1 MLGRAEEIIISLI
14 ETGDIPQKYGSEAK
28 KSEVIMDVVRE
39 MNSRIQ
45 DWVNKLAQRELTRG
59 DSYSLKYMLLQDL
72 ITLTGVLGDDLQSD
86 AIDAAAQEVASKGA
100 VAGAAA
106 TFGAQTAWALLA
118 SAAVGVAGIGATVY
132 QMFEDDEEK
141 QQIAALLDS
150 IFKGRRL
157 SRIKKIDRL
166 RLFGKRHIWKS
177 KNNIVTQPVLAE
189 CKNMNKNRIFEE
201 YFRQNN
207 KEKFEETPFGQIV
220 VDEINQAVN
229 DLPEIKLAADTLSEQ
244 ETQDLGRQVAR
255 TVLQQVRA
263 KMVETLPEMVEEILD
278 QVMSEM
284 DR

>member
-1 MLGRAEEIIISLI
+1 
-14 ETGDIPQKYGSEAK
+14 
-28 KSEVIMDVVRE
+28 
-39 MNSRIQ
+39 
-45 DWVNKLAQRELTRG
+45 
-59 DSYSLKYMLLQDL
+59 
-72 ITLTGVLGDDLQSD
+72 
-86 AIDAAAQEVASKGA
+86 
-100 VAGAAA
+100 
-106 TFGAQTAWALLA
+106 
-118 SAAVGVAGIGATVY
+118 
-132 QMFEDDEEK
+132 MFEDDEEK